1 MDINR
6 VDINEH
12 NRSETSTEQIG
23 NGLIATKTLKT
34 KIIKDIIQPQ
44 YIADIKKKFS
54 NRDRWNSTNNIF
66 MLLSKISSGSSTVLS
81 FISVYK
87 QDTMYAFLAGVTSTF
102 SSIFNVFEIGVSKKA
117 KEQTNDINLLLKKLE
132 IDDFPMLVEGHN
144 DKNNNEEVDDEIN
157 ENRTKYDKNNEIP
170 ISTMELVPET
180 TKKTQKTKKNKK
192 KQQTEIPDELNLLCP
207 TSPRLE
213 QN

>member
-1 MDINR
+1 MI
-6 VDINEH
+6 
-12 NRSETSTEQIG
+12 
-23 NGLIATKTLKT
+23 
-34 KIIKDIIQPQ
+34 
-44 YIADIKKKFS
+44 
-54 NRDRWNSTNNIF
+54 
-66 MLLSKISSGSSTVLS
+66 
-81 FISVYK
+81 
-87 QDTMYAFLAGVTSTF
+87 
-102 SSIFNVFEIGVSKKA
+102 
-117 KEQTNDINLLLKKLE
+117 
-132 IDDFPMLVEGHN
+132 
-144 DKNNNEEVDDEIN
+144 KNNNEEVDDEIN